1 MPLSQSI
8 IDKAAAVLQEWG
20 NEATFEM
27 QRLLKQRLK
36 QNAQVSDLSQS
47 IDFTGTKVTTE
58 GAIAIWNLNDYWVY
72 VDLGVKGVQNRSRT
86 YTSKDFPAGFRFHN
100 LGVGKKMS
108 DAMYNYIVRKGI
120 KVRQTRQESK
130 KSVIDR
136 AKSMAFAMSRAVKK
150 KGITGTRFYS
160 DVFNDKGFKRLT
172 DKLETALGQE
182 IEVRIIA
189 ALKTG

>member
-1 MPLSQSI
+1 MALSQSI
-8 IDKAAAVLQEWG
+8 IDKAAAILQEWG

-27 QRLLKQRLK
+27 QKLLKQRLK
-36 QNAQVSDLSQS
+36 QNAQVSDLAQS
-47 IDFTGTKVTTE
+47 IDFTGSKVTTA

-86 YTSKDFPAGFRFHN
+86 YTSKDFPAGFRFKTM
-100 LGVGKKMS
+100 GVGTKMS
-108 DAMYNYIVRKGI
+108 AALYQYIVRKGI
-120 KVRQTRQESK
+120 KVRQNKKESK
-130 KSVIDR
+130 ASVMERGKQMANAMGR
-136 AKSMAFAMSRAVKK
+136 AIKK

-182 IEVRIIA
+182 IEVRIIT
-189 ALKTG
+189 ALKI